1 MCWHDLNYLYC
12 FYSVIH
18 IYYFQYLYYSIYY
31 KSFTQCLTPRL
42 NFKSQST
49 PYKLPPTLGSQC
61 CLHRNSRDCS
71 LARCF
76 FTLQWVLWISMLS
89 KPARFR
95 RYAEVGDIPNGSG
108 EEIFVF
114 TILFI
119 IAPRFK
125 SCYLSTTRCQVC
137 NHPSSS
143 YTTHDRTS
151 AARGGLKHKNT

>member
-31 KSFTQCLTPRL
+31 KSFTECLTPRL
-42 NFKSQST
+42 IFKSQST

-108 EEIFVF
+108 EEIFELYNIVYYCSPF
-114 TILFI
+114 QRLLPIDHPLLGLQPSKLRLHHSWPYI
-119 IAPRFK
+119 
-125 SCYLSTTRCQVC
+125 SCSR
-137 NHPSSS
+137 
-143 YTTHDRTS
+143 R
-151 AARGGLKHKNT
+151 AKA